1 MNGLRG
7 PRRIAGWLGQI
18 VAWTVIVVVVALLS
32 VCVAIPR
39 IGGATPYTILTG
51 SMRPTMPPGTLVVS
65 KPTSVDDID
74 IGDVLTFQIESGKP
88 TVATH
93 RVVGRTA
100 DREGNPQFLVQGD
113 ANDVPDANPVRE
125 VQIKGK
131 MWYKVQHLGRA
142 NILIDN
148 AQRNMVSVL
157 IILGLVVY
165 ASFMF
170 TSSARERIARP
181 KINDKEAAS

>member
-1 MNGLRG
+1 MRGLRG
-7 PRRIAGWLGQI
+7 LRGIAGWFGQ
-18 VAWTVIVVVVALLS
+18 VVSWTVIAAVVAMLAL
-32 VCVAIPR
+32 CVAIPR

-74 IGDVLTFQIESGKP
+74 IGDVITFQIESGKP

-93 RVVGRTA
+93 RVIGRTS
-100 DREGNPQFLVQGD
+100 DRDGNPRFLVQGD

-125 VQIKGK
+125 AQIKGK
-131 MWYKVQHLGRA
+131 LWYKVQHLGRA

-148 AQRNMVSVL
+148 AQRQLISVL
-157 IILGLVVY
+157 IISGLFVY
-165 ASFMF
+165 AGFMF
-170 TSSARERIARP
+170 ASSARERMARP
-181 KINDKEAAS
+181 RIKDKEEVS

>member
-1 MNGLRG
+1 MSELRGLRSVV
-7 PRRIAGWLGQI
+7 GWLGQI
-18 VAWTVIVVVVALLS
+18 VSWIVIVAVVAMLA

-65 KPTSVDDID
+65 KPTHVDDID
-74 IGDVLTFQIESGKP
+74 IGDVITFQIESGKP

-93 RVVGRTA
+93 RVIGRTT

-113 ANDVPDANPVRE
+113 ANDVPDANPVRA

-131 MWYKVQHLGRA
+131 LWYKVQHLGRV
-142 NILIDN
+142 NVLIDN
-148 AQRNMVSVL
+148 AQRQVVSVL
-157 IILGLVVY
+157 IISGLLAY
-165 ASFMF
+165 AGFMF
-170 TSSARERIARP
+170 ASSVREPMARP
-181 KINDKEAAS
+181 GPKDKEAIS